1 MRERKLPAMALA
13 LRYLRAESGWTKE
26 KLAAAV
32 GISDA
37 RLILRYE
44 RGDKPMS
51 REYLDHL
58 VAPLGRPPEAVDALL
73 FVHGLVAP
81 ESREEPVSPVALSPE
96 ERTTIVR
103 AAVTAGWTTAE
114 EVQRFLGRRRRK
126 QKVKRDRKQADE
138 LWERLKLGTWE
149 ERRDLVRIFPAFR
162 NWALV
167 EKICLESEKAA
178 SHRVRDA
185 LALAD
190 LALLLAERCPG
201 DDRWRSRLQGLCWAY
216 IANARRVANEFDAAD
231 EAFARAWE
239 LWRAG
244 EGSDRN
250 LLPEWRMLDLEA
262 SLRREQHRFTE
273 SLGLL
278 DQALRLVKGAAGPTG
293 RILLKQEF
301 VLERLGDVEGAL
313 KVVSE
318 AAPLVERSGD
328 PRLLFA
334 LRFKIVNHLCYL
346 GRFTEASKALP
357 LVREMAIEQGNELD
371 LIRVL
376 WLESKV
382 SAGQGRSEEAMAAL
396 DQVRGEFSARQLPY
410 EAALASLELALLWL
424 QAGRLAEVRELARG
438 MSWIFAT
445 KKIQREALAALRLFC
460 EAASQE
466 RASLELAQVAIQELQ
481 SARPAPTGKNP

>member
-1 MRERKLPAMALA
+1 MRERKLPATALA

-44 RGDKPMS
+44 RGDKPLS

-73 FVHGLVAP
+73 FVHSLVAP
-81 ESREEPVSPVALSPE
+81 ESREEPASPVALSPE

-114 EVQRFLGRRRRK
+114 EVQRFLERRCRK
-126 QKVKRDRKQADE
+126 KKVKRDRKQANA
-138 LWERLKLGTWE
+138 LWERLKLGTWK
-149 ERRDLVRIFPAFR
+149 ERRDLVRIFPAFW

-167 EKICLESEKAA
+167 EKICQESIRA
-178 SHRVRDA
+178 SAHRVRDA

-190 LALLLAERCPG
+190 LALFLAEKCPG
-201 DDRWRSRLQGLCWAY
+201 DERWRSRLLAFCWAHV
-216 IANARRVANEFDAAD
+216 ANARRVANEFDTAD
-231 EAFARAWE
+231 EAFTRAWA

-244 EGSDRN
+244 EGSDSN

-262 SLRREQHRFTE
+262 SLRREQHRFPEALDLLDRALSLVRGAPRASGRVLLNKE
-273 SLGLL
+273 SL
-278 DQALRLVKGAAGPTG
+278 
-293 RILLKQEF
+293 
-301 VLERLGDVEGAL
+301 LERMGDIEGAL
-313 KVVSE
+313 KTVSE
-318 AAPLVERSGD
+318 ALPLVERSGD

-334 LRFKIVNHLCYL
+334 LRFKTVNHLCYL

-357 LVREMAIEQGNELD
+357 LVREMAIEQANELD

-396 DQVRGEFSARQLPY
+396 NQVRDEFSARHLPY

-438 MSWIFAT
+438 MSWLFAT

-466 RASLELAQVAIQELQ
+466 RATLELAQAAIQELQ
-481 SARPAPTGKNP
+481 NRRPASAAKNP